1 MCPVQPLEKYML
13 LLNQDY
19 EVFFQRPKIRFSVT
33 ESTWYEKAALG
44 KTTLGNKMKE
54 LSELAQLSTTYTNHF
69 PRATAITLLD
79 QNGFEA
85 SRIMSISGH
94 TSDGSIRSNSKTDGT
109 KKQVMSKVLTNII
122 TTNTGNGKLKHVHC
136 KTKLLH
142 FIEGLAMTM
151 R

>member
-1 MCPVQPLEKYML
+1 ML
-13 LLNQDY
+13 FLNQDY

-33 ESTWYEKAALG
+33 ESTWYEKVPLG
-44 KTTLGNKMKE
+44 KNTLGNKMKE
-54 LSELAQLSTTYTNHF
+54 LSELAQLSKTYTNHF

-94 TSDGSIRSNSKTDGT
+94 TSDGSIRSNSMTDGT
-109 KKQVMSKVLTNII
+109 KKQAMSKVLTKII